1 MDFADE
7 VKNIREKLCLSQ
19 AEMAKAL
26 DVTEQTIRHWENGD
40 TKPRCASIRK
50 IKALCNKNKITFLS
64 KFVEK

>member
-7 VKNIREKLCLSQ
+7 VKYVRDKLCLSQ

-26 DVTEQTIRHWENGD
+26 DVTEQTISHWENRD

-50 IKALCNKNKITFLS
+50 LKALCNKNKLVLPDKS
-64 KFVEK
+64 Y

>member
-7 VKNIREKLCLSQ
+7 VKYVRNKLCLSQ

-26 DVTEQTIRHWENGD
+26 DVTEQTIRHWENNES
-40 TKPRCASIRK
+40 KPRCVSIRK
-50 IKALCNKNKITFLS
+50 FKALCKKNKITILS

>member
-7 VKNIREKLCLSQ
+7 VKYVRNKLCLTQ

-26 DVTEQTIRHWENGD
+26 DVTEQTIRHWENK
-40 TKPRCASIRK
+40 TSKPRCVSIRK
-50 IKALCNKNKITFLS
+50 LKSLCEKNKIKLS